1 MKEMACEFS
10 QKICRYKKDL
20 KKCNITKDYENAAQL
35 VTFKN
40 THKFFNYKGLS
51 LLKESA

>member
-10 QKICRYKKDL
+10 QKSVDIKRSQ
-20 KKCNITKDYENAAQL
+20 KCNITKDYENAAQL

-40 THKFFNYKGLS
+40 TYKFFNYKRLS